1 MLDRTMAKV
10 TWAAGISTV
19 SGALTKINKKS
30 PHAADQTMLLAN
42 HRVAPSQ
49 STDCNR
55 LDMRGL
61 SSITRTTPLSAD
73 EQAVRT
79 KFAAVSAAVAAR
91 KKDLALVSTDQANF
105 LAQKDD
111 PRGKKTYNAYL
122 WKICGDLYDQQNG

>member
-1 MLDRTMAKV
+1 MANVKWNSAIDYV
-10 TWAAGISTV
+10 K
-19 SGALTKINKKS
+19 GALTKPKKQNGHS
-30 PHAADQTMLLAN
+30 HGDYLIGVHREAPTQNPNCTRAYVKAADAY
-42 HRVAPSQ
+42 V
-49 STDCNR
+49 
-55 LDMRGL
+55 
-61 SSITRTTPLSAD
+61 RTTPLSAD